1 MLNDLVFGSKWLK
14 SNAAG
19 CALYP
24 HFAQPSDVLRLST
37 STFKLRLHL
46 VRRQLNEQV
55 FLCDLPSIT
64 FPQISQQSD
73 SIT

>member
-1 MLNDLVFGSKWLK
+1 
-14 SNAAG
+14 
-19 CALYP
+19 
-24 HFAQPSDVLRLST
+24 
-37 STFKLRLHL
+37 
-46 VRRQLNEQV
+46 LNEQV